1 MSLMYDTW
9 SHSVCLYFH
18 LQTLSSH
25 SSDDRPPTGKLNTNS
40 NKNWTQSYIY
50 HLHQRCYRWYQQDTV
65 HKGIYTPHIQR
76 KVNFESR
83 QGKLI
88 NQDRV
93 RYGELGEVTSKA
105 WDMAFHHQRKAKISH
120 RFNLKSVATFLKHL
134 WVQRLA
140 YHVKSA
146 IKKTA
151 ISSEK

>member
-1 MSLMYDTW
+1 MT
-9 SHSVCLYFH
+9 HGVTQSVCISICKPFH
-18 LQTLSSH
+18 HILLM
-25 SSDDRPPTGKLNTNS
+25 TGHPQA
-40 NKNWTQSYIY
+40 NWTQTAIKIGLSPTFIICD
-50 HLHQRCYRWYQQDTV
+50 QRCYRWYQQDTV

-76 KVNFESR
+76 KVHFESR